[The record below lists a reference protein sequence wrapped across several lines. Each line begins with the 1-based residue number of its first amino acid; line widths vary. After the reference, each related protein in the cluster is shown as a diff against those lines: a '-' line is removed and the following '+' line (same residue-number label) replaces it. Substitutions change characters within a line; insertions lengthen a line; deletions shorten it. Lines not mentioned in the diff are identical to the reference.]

1 VAQERRFSRRCH
13 YCMFLRS
20 CLCGDD
26 RGYGYLYFDVYTL
39 GDTVI
44 MKRWYV
50 VQVYTGFED
59 VVKRDLEKRV
69 LEQGFEE
76 LFGDVLIPTSEVVSF
91 LSGEE
96 PRKEK
101 IFPGYLLIQ
110 MEMTGE
116 SYQLV
121 LSAPRVSRFLGGER
135 PSPLSTKEVERIF
148 SQISGELA
156 ITREK
161 SPFAVGNEVHVDSG
175 PFSGFVGIIDK
186 IDEERERLTVMVSI
200 FGRLTP
206 VELGFDQVKK

>member
-1 VAQERRFSRRCH
+1 
-13 YCMFLRS
+13 
-20 CLCGDD
+20 
-26 RGYGYLYFDVYTL
+26 
-39 GDTVI
+39 

-59 VVKRDLEKRV
+59 VVKKDLEKRIV
-69 LEQGFEE
+69 EQGFED
-76 LFGDVLIPTSEVVSF
+76 LFGDVLVPTSEVVSF

-96 PRKEK
+96 SKKEK

-116 SYQLV
+116 SYQLI
-121 LSAPRVSRFLGGER
+121 LSIPRVSRFLGGE
-135 PSPLSTKEVERIF
+135 SPAPISDKEVERIF
-148 SQISGELA
+148 SQISGKLA

-161 SPFAVGNEVHVDSG
+161 SPFAEGNEVHVASG
-175 PFSGFVGIIDK
+175 PFSGFVGTIDK
-186 IDEERERLTVMVSI
+186 VDEDRERLTVMVSI

>member
-1 VAQERRFSRRCH
+1 
-13 YCMFLRS
+13 
-20 CLCGDD
+20 
-26 RGYGYLYFDVYTL
+26 
-39 GDTVI
+39 

-59 VVKRDLEKRV
+59 VVKKDLEKRFV
-69 LEQGFEE
+69 EQGFEE
-76 LFGDVLIPTSEVVSF
+76 MFGEILIPTSEVISF
-91 LSGEE
+91 LSDQD

-116 SYQLV
+116 TYQLV

-135 PSPLSTKEVERIF
+135 PSALSNKEVERIF
-148 SQISGELA
+148 AQVSGELA
-156 ITREK
+156 ITKEK
-161 SPFAVGNEVHVDSG
+161 IPFAVGNEVHVASG
-175 PFSGFVGIIDK
+175 PFAGFVGIVDK
-186 IDEERERLTVMVSI
+186 VDEDRERLTVMVSI